1 MQAEAPVLVATN
13 PTDAEDMFE
22 KKADHCYICE
32 DGGRVVECTICSKCF
47 CYNVIGE
54 QLDFDHPACVTVPA
68 EVANRDDQAW
78 PCPECL
84 SLVRARTAPYII
96 NRGARKTLRLACP
109 TALVVVVFTIHSL
122 QALAKALLDQIV
134 ATFGVFETN
143 VATARCFIH
152 HGLPEEDEIALR
164 DELGSSLSYH
174 LAIVI
179 VTESHPGGGW
189 WQTSNHGSLKQ
200 SQGSEDDVLKRCL
213 YQVRRLTREAVTS
226 RLFFSACGMNL
237 PGKDA
242 VSKIHR
248 HLTSSRYLSIL
259 LPTTSNLQ
267 QGEYLHML
275 PELFLNIYYF
285 GSDLRSAIYRVW
297 GKSPE
302 VRHHTGLLIM
312 DRKVP
317 GEMLSV
323 TKLTYSPPKYRP
335 FGVGLP
341 EAGSVCGCLEEEAG
355 WEYKKEVPHGREVLF
370 VYSSKCFHVQLHVA
384 IYPGRRR
391 MVVMFGCNF
400 TEEDW
405 NLDTRSFEFKEST
418 MVRMKTFA
426 VRTPLQLDAPW
437 TIAGRRLVP
446 QQAPS

>member
-1 MQAEAPVLVATN
+1 MSLPSSSTSAIPAMQAEDTVLVATN
-13 PTDAEDMFE
+13 TRDAKDAFE
-22 KKADHCYICE
+22 KKEDHCYICE
-32 DGGRVVECTICSKCF
+32 DGGRVVECTIHSKCF
-47 CYNVIGE
+47 CYNIIGE

-68 EVANRDDQAW
+68 DVANTRRSSLAM
-78 PCPECL
+78 PGMPEP
-84 SLVRARTAPYII
+84 RTGSYRP
-96 NRGARKTLRLACP
+96 LL
-109 TALVVVVFTIHSL
+109 TIHSL
-122 QALAKALLDQIV
+122 RTLAKALLDQIV
-134 ATFGVFETN
+134 ATLGVFETN

-152 HGLPEEDEIALR
+152 HGLSEEDEIALR
-164 DELGSSLSYH
+164 DEYAPRSGLSYH
-174 LAIVI
+174 LAIVF

-213 YQVRRLTREAVTS
+213 YQVRRLNRGALTS
-226 RLFFSACGMNL
+226 RLSVSACGMNL
-237 PGKDA
+237 PGRGA
-242 VSKIHR
+242 VGKIQR

-312 DRKVP
+312 DRKEP

-323 TKLTYSPPKYRP
+323 TKPTYSPPKYRP
-335 FGVGLP
+335 FGVDLP
-341 EAGSVCGCLEEEAG
+341 EAGSICGCLEEQAT
-355 WEYKKEVPHGREVLF
+355 WEHKTERPHGRGVLF
-370 VYSSKCFHVQLHVA
+370 VYSSKCRHVQLHVA
-384 IYPGRRR
+384 IYAGRRR
-391 MVVMFGCNF
+391 AVVRFGCHF

-405 NLDTRSFEFKEST
+405 NPDTRSFDFKEST
-418 MVRMKTFA
+418 MVKMKTFA
-426 VRTPLQLDAPW
+426 DRTPLKLDTPW
-437 TIAGRRLVP
+437 TIAGRRPVP
-446 QQAPS
+446 RQAPS